1 MELRSN
7 QHSVFRLNYHLI
19 MCIKYR
25 KQVLDD
31 IISYRL
37 RAIFE
42 KICADYKITL
52 VEWEHDKDH
61 VHCLLF
67 CLISVGGAP
76 LEVLKHY
83 IQSQGM

>member
-25 KQVLDD
+25 KKVLDD
-31 IISYRL
+31 AISDRL

-42 KICADYKITL
+42 HIC
-52 VEWEHDKDH
+52 
-61 VHCLLF
+61 
-67 CLISVGGAP
+67 S
-76 LEVLKHY
+76 
-83 IQSQGM
+83 